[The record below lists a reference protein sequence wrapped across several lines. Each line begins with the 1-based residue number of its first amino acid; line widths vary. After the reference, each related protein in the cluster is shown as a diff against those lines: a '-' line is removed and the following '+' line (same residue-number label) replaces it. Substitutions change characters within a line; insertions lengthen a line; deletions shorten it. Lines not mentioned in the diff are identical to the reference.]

1 MIDNHPHAELL
12 ANIRRHLSALEKS
25 LEFANSEWV
34 GEDLVYRFW
43 HSSMKVY
50 SLQAVTLQMYENLV
64 SLMPSKGS
72 INPDFHNIV
81 TLGTGKVFSMA
92 VNDDWVNITKPIV
105 DAFFHTKYMLSM
117 AVKYGK
123 TLEEAPWT
131 LPSGWAALLHLY
143 SIR

>member
-1 MIDNHPHAELL
+1 MVVNHSHAELL
-12 ANIRRHLSALEKS
+12 DNIRRHLPVLEKS
-25 LEFANSEWV
+25 LESANSEWV

-43 HSSMKVY
+43 HGSMKVY
-50 SLQAVTLQMYENLV
+50 SLQSTTLQMYENLQA
-64 SLMPSKGS
+64 LAPFEGS
-72 INPDFHNIV
+72 ISPDFTNIV
-81 TLGTGKVFSMA
+81 TLGTGKVFSRA
-92 VNDDWVNITKPIV
+92 ANDDWVNVTKPIV

-123 TLEEAPWT
+123 LLEEAPRT